1 MVRQHKR
8 DALSV
13 LGLILLAV
21 TVAASGCVPST
32 VLTVET
38 QPTANNGRPFYM
50 LVRAVDAKTFG
61 KEPYQEIARRVVSPD
76 DSVLSADVIFPGV
89 LREVQVK
96 PPSKLAMAVY
106 FLFTEPSEPWQKLFD
121 TPPGKVRIVLDRS
134 RMKSVEGV
142 GGLSLPTVPERKAPE
157 APAAK

>member
-1 MVRQHKR
+1 MRQYQR
-8 DALSV
+8 GAPSAL
-13 LGLILLAV
+13 GFALLAATMAV
-21 TVAASGCVPST
+21 GGCVPSA

-50 LVRAVDAKTFG
+50 LVRAVDAKAFG
-61 KEPYQEIARRVVSPD
+61 KESYQEIAHRVVSPD

-89 LREVQVK
+89 LREVRLK
-96 PPSKLAMAVY
+96 PPSKSAMAVY

-121 TPPGKVRIVLDRS
+121 MPPSKVRIVLDRN
-134 RMKSVEGV
+134 RMKSVEGTGV
-142 GGLSLPTVPERKAPE
+142 RLPPAMPERQAPK